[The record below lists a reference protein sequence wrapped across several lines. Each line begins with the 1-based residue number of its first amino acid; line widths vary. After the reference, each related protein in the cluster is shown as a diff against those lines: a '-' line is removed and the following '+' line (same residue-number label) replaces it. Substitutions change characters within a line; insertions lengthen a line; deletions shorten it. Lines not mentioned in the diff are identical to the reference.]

1 MSKTDY
7 MDRTIDIIN
16 ERQELNDW
24 IRRSI
29 ELFETT
35 PYLDNILSVY
45 PLQTARPERLED
57 RLRRRVISAHQG
69 RRTQELIEILRNEIK
84 FPYDEPIW
92 YLIKNIEGC
101 LENNPQQILRIADS
115 LYAMTAEETVIRL
128 ESAPKLNTQ
137 MGPMFTNWLRNNFS
151 LLEINEFRN
160 STEGIHILNSSEE
173 IGKNFVNNELSQDLS
188 KRPDLVA
195 KVNETY
201 IVGEAKWIG
210 SPGGNQNKQVV
221 EVINFC
227 RNQRGNVIRVG
238 VIDGF
243 PWSIRKAGGELIN
256 DKTCVQVQ
264 ECEYDILSALL
275 LSDYLNSFL

>member
-1 MSKTDY
+1 MERS
-7 MDRTIDIIN
+7 IDITS
-16 ERQELNDW
+16 EREELNEW
-24 IRRSI
+24 VRKSI
-29 ELFETT
+29 EIFEIT
-35 PYLDNILSVY
+35 PYLDNILEVY
-45 PLQTARPERLED
+45 PLQTLSPDRLNE
-57 RLRRRVISAHQG
+57 RLRRRIISAHQG
-69 RRTQELIEILRNEIK
+69 RKTQELIQILKNEVK

-92 YLIKNIEGC
+92 YLIKNIHRC
-101 LENNPQQILRIADS
+101 LESNPRQTQRIADS

-137 MGPMFTNWLRNNFS
+137 MGPMFTNWLRNSFS

-173 IGKNFVNNELSQDLS
+173 IGKNFINNELNQNLA

-227 RNQRGNVIRVG
+227 KNQRGNVIRVG
-238 VIDGF
+238 IIDGF
-243 PWSIRKAGGELIN
+243 PWAIRKSNGELIN

-264 ECEYDILSALL
+264 ECEYDIISALL
-275 LSDYLNSFL
+275 LNDYFNSFL

>member
-1 MSKTDY
+1 
-7 MDRTIDIIN
+7 MDRTIDIEN
-16 ERQELNDW
+16 NRAELNEW
-24 IRRSI
+24 VLKSI
-29 ELFETT
+29 ELFENT
-35 PYLDNILSVY
+35 PYLDNILDVY
-45 PLQTARPERLED
+45 PLQTAIPERLNAQ
-57 RLRRRVISAHQG
+57 LRRRIISAHQA
-69 RRTQELIEILRNEIK
+69 RRTHELIEILKNEVK
-84 FPYDEPIW
+84 FPYDEPLW

-101 LENNPQQILRIADS
+101 LQNNPQQIERIADS
-115 LYAMTAEETVIRL
+115 LYAMTPEETVIRL

-137 MGPMFTNWLRNNFS
+137 MGPMFTNWLRNNFK
-151 LLEINEFRN
+151 LLEIDEFRN
-160 STEGIHILNSSEE
+160 STEGIVILHSSEE
-173 IGKNFVNNELSQDLS
+173 VGKTFINSDLRQNLE

-221 EVINFC
+221 EVINLC

-243 PWSIRKAGGELIN
+243 PWAIKKSNGEIIN

-264 ECEYDILSALL
+264 ESEYDIISALL
-275 LSDYLNSFL
+275 LRKYLESFL

>member
-1 MSKTDY
+1 
-7 MDRTIDIIN
+7 MDRTIDIEN
-16 ERQELNDW
+16 NRAELNEW
-24 IRRSI
+24 VLKSI
-29 ELFETT
+29 ELFENT
-35 PYLDNILSVY
+35 PYLDNILEVY
-45 PLQTARPERLED
+45 PLQTAIPERLNSQ
-57 RLRRRVISAHQG
+57 LRRRIISAHQA
-69 RRTQELIEILRNEIK
+69 RRTHDLIEILQNEVK
-84 FPYDEPIW
+84 FPYDEPLW

-101 LENNPQQILRIADS
+101 LENNPQQIQRIADS
-115 LYAMTAEETVIRL
+115 LYAMTPEETVIRL

-137 MGPMFTNWLRNNFS
+137 MGPMFTNWLRNNFN
-151 LLEINEFRN
+151 LLEIDEFRN
-160 STEGIHILNSSEE
+160 STEGIVILNSSEE
-173 IGKNFVNNELSQDLS
+173 VGKTFINSELRQNLE

-221 EVINFC
+221 EVINLC

-243 PWSIRKAGGELIN
+243 PWAIKKSNGEIIN

-264 ECEYDILSALL
+264 ESEYDIISALL
-275 LSDYLNSFL
+275 LRDYLESFL